1 MYYNH
6 ELTSQ
11 VVFYG
16 ANRSQATMAS
26 QLLYFINQLIQQI
39 ERMNVFVME
48 KIIFLYDSN
57 YQIVPIEEVTKS

>member
-1 MYYNH
+1 M
-6 ELTSQ
+6 EQ
-11 VVFYG
+11 
-16 ANRSQATMAS
+16 NRSQATMAS

-39 ERMNVFVME
+39 ERMNVFVMD